1 MSQNE
6 SNPSQ
11 KEPSL
16 VEEVSEYVPTDVIV
30 DLKSGIYNLFVSL
43 LNNLMLHY
51 GPIEAVNQATAF
63 LDQISNTFKDTLP
76 KETNQEQ

>member
-6 SNPSQ
+6 NDE
-11 KEPSL
+11 KESKL
-16 VEEVSEYVPTDVIV
+16 VEEISDYVPTDTIV

-51 GPIEAVNQATAF
+51 GPIEAVKQSTAF
-63 LDQISNTFKDTLP
+63 LDQISHTFKNTLP
-76 KETNQEQ
+76 NNEEQ

>member
-1 MSQNE
+1 M
-6 SNPSQ
+6 SQ
-11 KEPSL
+11 KEDEPDIDL
-16 VEEVSEYVPTDVIV
+16 VDKVSDYIPTDVIV

-51 GPIEAVNQATAF
+51 GSIEAVKQATGF

-76 KETNQEQ
+76 KETNKEQDK

>member
-6 SNPSQ
+6 ND
-11 KEPSL
+11 KDPSL
-16 VEEVSEYVPTDVIV
+16 VEEVSDYVPTDSIV

-51 GPIEAVNQATAF
+51 GPIEAVKQSTAF
-63 LDQISNTFKDTLP
+63 LDQISDTFKNT
-76 KETNQEQ
+76 

>member
-6 SNPSQ
+6 ND
-11 KEPSL
+11 KDPSL
-16 VEEVSEYVPTDVIV
+16 VEEVSDYVPTDSIV

-51 GPIEAVNQATAF
+51 GPIEAVKQSTAF
-63 LDQISNTFKDTLP
+63 LDQISDTFKNTLP
-76 KETNQEQ
+76 KPDQEQ

>member
-6 SNPSQ
+6 SNDE
-11 KEPSL
+11 KEPKL
-16 VEEVSEYVPTDVIV
+16 VEDVSDYVPTDSIV
-30 DLKSGIYNLFVSL
+30 DLKSGIYNLFISL

-51 GPIEAVNQATAF
+51 GPIEAVKHATAF

-76 KETNQEQ
+76 KE